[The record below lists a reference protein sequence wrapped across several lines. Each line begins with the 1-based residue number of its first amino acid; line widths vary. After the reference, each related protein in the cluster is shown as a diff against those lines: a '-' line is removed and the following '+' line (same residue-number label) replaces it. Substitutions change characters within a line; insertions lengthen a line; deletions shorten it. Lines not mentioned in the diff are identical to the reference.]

1 MFCFSYLGKETKTVK
16 ITVWCCL
23 YIQLNNVT
31 VPLIN
36 QTKTQIYEED
46 FSKAAI
52 YSQQKKFYKIIDML
66 KKTLNAVFPAYTIYL
81 I

>member
-23 YIQLNNVT
+23 YIKQNNVT
-31 VPLIN
+31 LFYIN

-66 KKTLNAVFPAYTIYL
+66 KKTLNAAFPAYKIYL

>member
-1 MFCFSYLGKETKTVK
+1 M
-16 ITVWCCL
+16 
-23 YIQLNNVT
+23 YIQLNNVA
-31 VPLIN
+31 VPLTN

-66 KKTLNAVFPAYTIYL
+66 KKHEMQYSLLTQFISFNQITSPNFLLKIPFKGASV
-81 I
+81 